1 MAEKIATL
9 SYAEDVKG
17 WPSFYSF
24 FPDYMVGMNGFFYT
38 FGPTINSDGTV
49 SGGCLYR
56 HNVNETRNNY
66 YGVQYNSTLTAVLNI
81 EPKTIKLFKTMS
93 YESSDRWE
101 CQSLVTDLGTGSM
114 LSTWFVEKEGEWFTF
129 LRETEG
135 TRDYRDRNVN
145 GIGNADQVYGTPAVT
160 IIVFTVPV
168 GSIISVGDYIYS
180 TPTTG
185 TPPVATGAPIYV
197 GQVTEVDSI
206 GGTFSAN
213 TISIDPT
220 IPEPGT
226 GTTGVSPVAGDFIFY
241 FKDVVA
247 ESHGAR
253 GYFMQFKLENT
264 NTAAVELFAVGSSVM
279 KSYP

>member
-1 MAEKIATL
+1 MADKAATL
-9 SYAEDVKG
+9 SYSEDSKG
-17 WPSFYSF
+17 WPSFYSYL
-24 FPDYMVGMNGFFYT
+24 PDYMIGMNGYFYS
-38 FGPTINSDGTV
+38 FGPTTNDDGSV
-49 SGGCLYR
+49 SGGNLYR

-66 YGVQYNSTLTAVLNI
+66 YGVQYDSTITGVLNI

-93 YESSDRWE
+93 YESDDRWA
-101 CQSLVTDLGTGSM
+101 CTSLITDLGSGSM
-114 LSTWFVEKEGEWFTF
+114 LATYFEQKEGEWFTF

-135 TRDYRDRNVN
+135 TRDYRDRSVN
-145 GIGNADQVYGTPAVT
+145 GIGSAGQVFGAPTVT
-160 IIVFTVPV
+160 IITFTVNV
-168 GSIISVGDYIYS
+168 GSIVSVGDYIYS
-180 TPTTG
+180 TPLTG

-197 GQVTEVDSI
+197 GQVTEINAIS
-206 GGTFSAN
+206 GTFNAN
-213 TISIDPT
+213 TLSIDPA

-226 GTTGVSPVAGDFIFY
+226 GVTGVAPAQGDFIFY

-253 GYFMQFKLENT
+253 GYFMQFKLENV

>member
-1 MAEKIATL
+1 MPKDPATL

-17 WPSFYSF
+17 WPSFYSYLAE
-24 FPDYMVGMNGFFYT
+24 YMIGMNGFFYS
-38 FGPTINSDGTV
+38 FNNGN
-49 SGGCLYR
+49 LYR

-66 YGVQYNSTLTAVLNI
+66 YGVQYNSTITGVINI

-93 YESSDRWE
+93 YESDDAWN
-101 CQSLVTDLGTGSM
+101 CTSLFTDLGTGSM
-114 LSTWFVEKEGEWFTF
+114 PGDGIPPNSLQTWFVQKEGEWFTF

-145 GIGNADQVYGTPAVT
+145 GIGSASQVYGAPTVT
-160 IIVFTVPV
+160 YIVFTVQV

-180 TPTTG
+180 TPLAG
-185 TPPVATGAPIYV
+185 TPPVATGDPVYV
-197 GQVTEVDSI
+197 GQVTEVNAV
-206 GGTFSAN
+206 GGVFNAN
-213 TISIDPT
+213 TLGIDPA

-226 GTTGVSPVAGDFIFY
+226 GNLGVAPAQGDFIFY

-253 GYFMQFKLENT
+253 GYFMQFTLENT
-264 NTAAVELFAVGSSVM
+264 TTTPVELFAVGSSVM
-279 KSYP
+279 KSFP